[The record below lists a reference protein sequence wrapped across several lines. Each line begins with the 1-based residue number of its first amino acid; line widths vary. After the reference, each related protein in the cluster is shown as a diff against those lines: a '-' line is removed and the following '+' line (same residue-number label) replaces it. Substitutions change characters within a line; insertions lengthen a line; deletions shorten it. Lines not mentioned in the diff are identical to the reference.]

1 MNKATKI
8 DKNASSLVYYRLL
21 KIIIVGSYIPLGIF
35 SFSTLITP
43 LDIIYMFSLLF
54 LVIYSKN
61 ISLFKLKYVSTILL
75 SFGLYIL
82 LRFLLQNYVKGQSE
96 IFPVFTFINPIIL
109 LYLFAQ
115 INEFTYLFK
124 LFNFLILILTIS
136 MLIGVF
142 GSLIGEPFAS
152 IRIFLAKNEH
162 WKYFGR
168 GDKLVGLD
176 ETIFGFGY
184 TVGFLPLLLFIKYHF
199 TKNQIYIY
207 IIVLSILA
215 IWLNGERSTLLFSMI
230 FFNIFTYSQYKSKML
245 SVIIKTVLF
254 AVLLFSLYLSF
265 SQEIVETGV
274 DRLLKTTWVEDGRR
288 LHKQLIG
295 FNIIINDPLTGGNIQ
310 TYEKDYYYK
319 YGNYPSSTHNSYI
332 NVGMYAGVFGWLF
345 LLITLVSLYK
355 ILLVVYKAED
365 NPELK
370 FFFFGVILSFLI
382 PMSNATLHNAGIFTS
397 EKSTWLLLGF
407 LISRYVNFSIYKK
420 FGTESIESNIFI
432 APAH

>member
-310 TYEKDYYYK
+310 TYEKELYFGIVLNL
-319 YGNYPSSTHNSYI
+319 YGQ
-332 NVGMYAGVFGWLF
+332 
-345 LLITLVSLYK
+345 
-355 ILLVVYKAED
+355 E
-365 NPELK
+365 
-370 FFFFGVILSFLI
+370 
-382 PMSNATLHNAGIFTS
+382 
-397 EKSTWLLLGF
+397 
-407 LISRYVNFSIYKK
+407 
-420 FGTESIESNIFI
+420 
-432 APAH
+432 